1 MEETTKPAT
10 ELTEDDAQRLL
21 AAIRSNPETSEILAG
36 IALGGDPAE
45 LLAGLAPK
53 PPEPPAPSQ
62 PAFLGYVRESF
73 WGNFG

>member
-21 AAIRSNPETSEILAG
+21 AAIRTNPETAEILAG

-45 LLAGLAPK
+45 LLADLAPK

-62 PAFLGYVRESF
+62 PTFLGYVRESF
-73 WGNFG
+73 WNQNN